1 MIVSIV
7 VPNNGRDISAIRE
20 VADKFPHTEVLE
32 IDLGLERSVQRNIGI
47 RNAKGEYIFILDS
60 DQIPTVAQMS
70 ECIRLMNDPEYQ
82 GIYIPEVILGDDW
95 LSRLRNFERLFYTGT
110 VVDCVRFVR
119 RPCPLFNVELNGPE
133 DADFDLRIKGKKMI
147 CRFPL
152 YHNDNLTLKE
162 YIKKKA
168 YYVKGQRRFKELHPD
183 AKVLDLRYR
192 CFIIF
197 IENGKWKLLLRHPIM
212 TFKLVFLLIIRG
224 IIYFENTISPAL

>member
-1 MIVSIV
+1 MIISIV

-47 RNAKGEYIFILDS
+47 RNAKGDYIFILDS

-70 ECIRLMNDPEYQ
+70 ECIRLMNDPECQ
-82 GIYIPEVILGDDW
+82 GIYIPEVVLGNDW
-95 LSRLRNFERLFYTGT
+95 FSRLRNFERLFYTGT
-110 VVDCVRFVR
+110 PVDCVRFVR
-119 RPCPLFNVELNGPE
+119 RPCPLFNIELSGPE

-162 YIKKKA
+162 YISKKA

-183 AKVLDLRYR
+183 AKVLDLKYR
-192 CFIIF
+192 CFMIF
-197 IENGKWKLLLRHPIM
+197 IEDGKWRYLLRHPIL
-212 TFKLVFLLIIRG
+212 TLQLIGLLILRG
-224 IIYFENTISPAL
+224 IIYFK